1 MTKKPEI
8 IFAEPKQDRSKKTLD
23 DLLEA
28 ALDLADSGDLNTLT
42 SRSLSKKSG
51 YSLGTL
57 NKRLTSVDKIFLW
70 AIKKGQE
77 KHLARFAKQVDDF
90 DPGKPLKTLL
100 EDLIDGSFAAIKQVN
115 PLIIRFYEERVTK
128 FSRLENPHEFGDALV
143 GPFLRAAHR
152 DQTNT
157 FRKMPEDELKFI
169 ARTMFIF
176 IERPF
181 VDLDPLAGTEEHR
194 RIALDNF
201 LRLLGK

>member
-1 MTKKPEI
+1 M
-8 IFAEPKQDRSKKTLD
+8 
-23 DLLEA
+23 
-28 ALDLADSGDLNTLT
+28 
-42 SRSLSKKSG
+42 
-51 YSLGTL
+51 
-57 NKRLTSVDKIFLW
+57 
-70 AIKKGQE
+70 
-77 KHLARFAKQVDDF
+77 
-90 DPGKPLKTLL
+90 
-100 EDLIDGSFAAIKQVN
+100 EDLVDGSFAAIKQVN

-128 FSRLENPHEFGDALV
+128 FSRQENPHEFGDVLV

-181 VDLDPLAGTEEHR
+181 VDLDSLAGTEEHR